1 MRMNSKNNNNKRSE
15 KKYNKMMLN
24 DREKIVLLFTTFGAY
39 IDGYNLE
46 ILYFK
51 YLMPKIWLKIRN
63 GYPTPDFIRI
73 WFFL

>member
-1 MRMNSKNNNNKRSE
+1 MRMKSKNNNNKRSE

-63 GYPTPDFIRI
+63 GYPTFDFIRI

>member
-1 MRMNSKNNNNKRSE
+1 MRMNSKNNNNKRSK

-51 YLMPKIWLKIRN
+51 YLMPKF
-63 GYPTPDFIRI
+63 G
-73 WFFL
+73 